1 MAIQNISPQEAKDLL
16 ESDQGYVYVD
26 VRSEFEFEQGHPAP
40 AINIPIKQMNQSS
53 QMLEDNPDFV
63 EVLEANF
70 PVDAKLII
78 GCAAGP
84 RSAEACRILAQ
95 QGYQDLANVEGGFGG
110 MRDMSGTVLK
120 EGWMQLGFPVEN
132 GDGGEQAYSALK
144 KSKE

>member
-16 ESDQGYVYVD
+16 ESDLGYVYVD

-40 AINIPIKQMNQSS
+40 AINIPIKQLNQSS
-53 QMLEDNPDFV
+53 QSLEDNPDFLA
-63 EVLEANF
+63 VLEANF

-84 RSAEACRILAQ
+84 RSAEACRLLAQ
-95 QGYQDLANVEGGFGG
+95 QGYQDLSNVEGGFGG
-110 MRDMSGTVLK
+110 MRDMAGTVIK
-120 EGWMQLGFPVEN
+120 EGWMQLGFPVES
-132 GDGGEQAYSALK
+132 GDGGAQGYSALK

>member
-26 VRSEFEFEQGHPAP
+26 VRSEFEFEQGRPAA

-53 QMLEDNPDFV
+53 QMLEDNPDFL

-95 QGYQDLANVEGGFGG
+95 QGYQDLSNVEGGFGG
-110 MRDMSGTVLK
+110 MRDMAGTVIK
-120 EGWMQLGFPVEN
+120 EGWMQVGFPVES
-132 GDGGEQAYSALK
+132 GTGGAQSYSALK
-144 KSKE
+144 KSRE

>member
-16 ESDQGYVYVD
+16 ESDLGYVYVD

-40 AINIPIKQMNQSS
+40 AINIPIKQLNQSS
-53 QMLEDNPDFV
+53 KMLEDNPDFLA
-63 EVLEANF
+63 VLAANF
-70 PVDAKLII
+70 PVDTKLII

-110 MRDMSGTVLK
+110 MRDMAGTVIK
-120 EGWMQLGFPVEN
+120 EGWMQLGFPVES
-132 GDGGEQAYSALK
+132 GDGGAQGYSALK
-144 KSKE
+144 KGKE

>member
-1 MAIQNISPQEAKDLL
+1 MAIQNISPQEAKNLL

-26 VRSEFEFEQGHPAP
+26 VRSEFEFAQGHPAP
-40 AINIPIKQMNQSS
+40 AINIPIKQLNQSS
-53 QMLEDNPDFV
+53 QRLEDNPDFL

-95 QGYQDLANVEGGFGG
+95 QGYQDLSNVEGGFGG
-110 MRDMSGTVLK
+110 MRDMNGTVLK

-132 GDGGEQAYSALK
+132 GDGGEQGYSALK

>member
-53 QMLEDNPDFV
+53 QMLEDNPDFL

-95 QGYQDLANVEGGFGG
+95 QGYQDLSNVEGGFGG
-110 MRDMSGTVLK
+110 MRDMSGQVLK
-120 EGWMQLGFPVEN
+120 EGWMQLGFPVAS
-132 GDGGEQAYSALK
+132 GDGGERAYSALK